1 MLYPTYRRS
10 ASTVQ
15 RLLFLALLALAALV
29 ARPAAAHI
37 NVPPEVARSYEALY
51 MQSMIDHHAM
61 AVEMGEICLKP
72 GNASH
77 PELRTLCSNV
87 VKTQTQEIQ
96 QMQAW
101 LRDWYNINYAPRMSP
116 ADQQMLREL
125 DALNGADFEKTFM
138 REMSDHHWMAI
149 EMTVLALPSFAHA
162 PLVDMGLTI
171 IHDQAAEIQELRT
184 WLRDWY
190 RIDYTPQR
198 QLLNNWSIQRQS

>member
-1 MLYPTYRRS
+1 MLRHHAQPLS
-10 ASTVQ
+10 ALTVQ
-15 RLLFLALLALAALV
+15 RLLFLALLALAALA

-37 NVPPEVARSYEALY
+37 NVPPEVARSYEVLY

-61 AVEMGEICLKP
+61 AIEMGEICLKP

-87 VKTQTQEIQ
+87 VKTQTQEIR

-101 LRDWYNINYAPRMSP
+101 
-116 ADQQMLREL
+116 LREL

-149 EMTVLALPSFAHA
+149 EMTVLALPSFVHA
-162 PLVDMGLTI
+162 PLVDMGLDI
-171 IHDQAAEIQELRT
+171 ISAQAAEIQELRT

-198 QLLNNWSIQRQS
+198 QLLNNLTIQRQS